1 MSRHPAHHCQ
11 WSQCQWSPAGAGK
24 HGDEGAGVTRTEHEG
39 ARTAAHS
46 RPPTTINCC
55 SIHCYNQWE
64 SCNRNQGPTLQ
75 CCMSC
80 SAAVTRDTTVK
91 SAQARHNL
99 QVSSHHS
106 FSQNCEAHGWDS
118 HNAVTQCMRTLVCV
132 TSPLIYPH
140 VAEQRMMEMDA
151 DADLFVVRE

>member
-1 MSRHPAHHCQ
+1 MSSHFGEKAVHWRWLCPVSRHPAH
-11 WSQCQWSPAGAGK
+11 QCQWSPAGAGK

-55 SIHCYNQWE
+55 SIHCYSQWE
-64 SCNRNQGPTLQ
+64 SCNRNQGPALQ

-99 QVSSHHS
+99 QVSVIIRFHKKR
-106 FSQNCEAHGWDS
+106 DS
-118 HNAVTQCMRTLVCV
+118 HKTCHSMSMYLSSWKLKTQV
-132 TSPLIYPH
+132 
-140 VAEQRMMEMDA
+140 
-151 DADLFVVRE
+151 